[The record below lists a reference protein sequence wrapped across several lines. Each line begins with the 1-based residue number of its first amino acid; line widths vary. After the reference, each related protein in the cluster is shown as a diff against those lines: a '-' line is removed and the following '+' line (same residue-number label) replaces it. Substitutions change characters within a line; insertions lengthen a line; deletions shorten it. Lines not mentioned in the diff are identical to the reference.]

1 MDTKKLK
8 PVLTRSDIVIYV
20 SEHTMAKF
28 VEKNSTMDADDVTD
42 FIREVGI
49 SSNEGGQVYWVKEDV
64 FSKKK
69 IPYYNQQAIEWMQ
82 KFFEAHSD
90 IEKIMVVFDN

>member
-1 MDTKKLK
+1 MATKKIK
-8 PVLTRSDIVIYV
+8 PVLNRSDIVIYV
-20 SEHTMAKF
+20 SEHKMAEF
-28 VEKNSTMDADDVTD
+28 VEKNSTMDADDVPD

-69 IPYYNQQAIEWMQ
+69 ISYYNPQAIEWMQ
-82 KFFEAHSD
+82 KFFEAHPD
-90 IEKIMVVFDN
+90 IEKIMVVFDD